1 MEIYFD
7 NAATTALDPEVLN
20 AMIPYLTNQYGNPS
34 SSHAL
39 GQKAREAVE
48 DSRHTVASLLNASPS
63 DIFFTSGATEANNI
77 ALSGAIRTYDISHA
91 ITSRLEHKAVLQTL
105 GQYSQEGE
113 LDVSF
118 VKIDSKGNIDFEY
131 LENLLKFNAQSIV
144 SLMHVNNEIGNL
156 TDLKALSALVKYY
169 DGIFHSDTTQSI
181 GKYRIDLQEFDI
193 DYLVGSSH
201 KFHGPKGVGF
211 IYINKYKKV
220 RPLIYGG
227 AQERGTRGGTE
238 NVAGIVGLAKALEIS
253 YRDLEKNHN
262 HISYLKSFFIELLT
276 NGPIKNIRFN
286 GESFAEDKSSYSIVN
301 VAFPHLK
308 HGGSLLDKLAQLEIY
323 VSGGSACS
331 NLTQSG
337 SHVLKNL
344 KVHLDRD
351 NVRFSFSKHNTPQ
364 DIRHVV
370 KVLNQIYQEDEGI
383 AKSKLL
389 EVA

>member
-48 DSRHTVASLLNASPS
+48 ESRQTVASLLNASPS

>member
-1 MEIYFD
+1 
-7 NAATTALDPEVLN
+7 
-20 AMIPYLTNQYGNPS
+20 
-34 SSHAL
+34 
-39 GQKAREAVE
+39 
-48 DSRHTVASLLNASPS
+48 
-63 DIFFTSGATEANNI
+63 
-77 ALSGAIRTYDISHA
+77 
-91 ITSRLEHKAVLQTL
+91 LQTL

-156 TDLKALSALVKYY
+156 IDLKALSALVKYY
-169 DGIFHSDTTQSI
+169 DGILHSDTTQSI
-181 GKYRIDLQEFDI
+181 GKYRIDLQELDI

-220 RPLIYGG
+220 KPLIYGG

-286 GESFAEDKSSYSIVN
+286 GESFSEDKSSYSIVN

-351 NVRFSFSKHNTPQ
+351 NVRFSFSRHNTPQ
-364 DIRHVV
+364 EIRHVV